1 MEAVKVFFS
10 SPRFAVAGASNDPAK
25 FGHRILAWYYH
36 HSLPVTPLNPRAA
49 SIQLH
54 STSLPTVASV
64 RDLPAPTETS
74 LSVVTPPA
82 VTLALLR
89 EAYAVGIPAVFLQP
103 GTYDQAVLDYL
114 EGHFAAA
121 VVGAGGRGSEGW
133 MPTGSITLDSPIPPH
148 LDLAGAP
155 SQLFQVPPSPS
166 ASSALYRSIAIPP
179 RKRARP
185 NLDQRSS
192 WLQID
197 GASSPTVPS
206 LISSD
211 DLLHS
216 ADGIVDL
223 DYRPSRYREPA
234 HPFPLDAS
242 VDSLSEAGGLRRKRS
257 RRDPSLI
264 AASPTG
270 PDEKGIPPNVT
281 PDPSDA
287 APVRWSKAV
296 LGVVGKVWDFCW
308 SGAFRG
314 FYAGGGRG
322 YNMSS
327 EEDALS
333 PSFPSPASEKE
344 SLPAT
349 PTAHFRQRQRQ
360 RGPSTP
366 LPGEYPDEDDL
377 QRSWVMVSAGKS
389 SSPSS
394 SLATN
399 RSTTPRRAPR
409 RTTTAAHHASRR
421 GRPQNKRVLTSHA
434 PSLPSQPSFS
444 SPAMPRESPVSVDTQ
459 RHMAEM
465 RRMER
470 EGNAS
475 MRRMEKKLEALIREG
490 TQALATRVEVTDLD
504 MED

>member
-1 MEAVKVFFS
+1 MSATMEAVKLFFS

-25 FGHRILAWYYH
+25 FGHRILAWYHH
-36 HSLPVTPLNPRAA
+36 HSLPVTPLNPRAS
-49 SIQLH
+49 SIQLQ

-82 VTLALLR
+82 VTLSLLR

-133 MPTGSITLDSPIPPH
+133 MPTSSITLDSPIPPH

-166 ASSALYRSIAIPP
+166 ASSALYRSIAVPP
-179 RKRARP
+179 RKRARSS
-185 NLDQRSS
+185 LETRSS
-192 WLQID
+192 WLQVD
-197 GASSPTVPS
+197 GSASPLVTSV
-206 LISSD
+206 IGSD
-211 DLLHS
+211 DLLHGV
-216 ADGIVDL
+216 DNVVDL
-223 DYRPSRYREPA
+223 DYRPSRYREPSD
-234 HPFPLDAS
+234 PLHLDTS
-242 VDSLSEAGGLRRKRS
+242 VDSLGEAGGLRRKRS
-257 RRDPSLI
+257 HPDPYLI

-270 PDEKGIPPNVT
+270 SDEKEQSPSVT
-281 PDPSDA
+281 SYPSA

-322 YNMSS
+322 YTMSGEQE
-327 EEDALS
+327 EEDDDDNS
-333 PSFPSPASEKE
+333 MTFPSLASEKG
-344 SLPAT
+344 SAPTT
-349 PTAHFRQRQRQ
+349 PSAQPPR

-366 LPGEYPDEDDL
+366 LPGCYPEETDL
-377 QRSWVMVSAGKS
+377 QGNWVMVSP
-389 SSPSS
+389 PS
-394 SLATN
+394 ATIY
-399 RSTTPRRAPR
+399 RGSTPRRGLR
-409 RTTTAAHHASRR
+409 RTTTAAHLAARR
-421 GRPQNKRVLTSHA
+421 ARPHTRRVLMSHA
-434 PSLPSQPSFS
+434 PPSLPSQHYFS
-444 SPAMPRESPVSVDTQ
+444 SPAMPRESPVSVNSK
-459 RHMAEM
+459 RHMAEK
-465 RRMER
+465 RRLEREEDASLQRMEQR
-470 EGNAS
+470 
-475 MRRMEKKLEALIREG
+475 LQVLIREG
-490 TQALATRVEVTDLD
+490 TQALATRVEVMDSE